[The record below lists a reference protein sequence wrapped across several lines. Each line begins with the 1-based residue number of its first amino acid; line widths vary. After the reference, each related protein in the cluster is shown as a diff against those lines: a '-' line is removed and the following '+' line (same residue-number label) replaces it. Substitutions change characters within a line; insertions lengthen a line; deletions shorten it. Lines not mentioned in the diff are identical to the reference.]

1 MAFARM
7 LARRYSVAPQTRL
20 ASHNPQSEIRSPKLN
35 CGSICHLTAR
45 KSVQTYDLLMLV
57 VLIGA
62 TVFGFWK
69 GMAWQIASLAS
80 LVLSYFAALRFGEQL
95 APTFGDQAPLNKF
108 VAMLVIYI
116 ATSFIIWMLFRFV
129 AGVIDKVRLESFDK
143 QMGAMI
149 GFAKGVL
156 LCIAITFFAVVLLP
170 PAQGEAIVASQSGR
184 YIIALLDKSHAVFPP
199 EVHQVVDP
207 YLEKIEQRLNPN
219 YQPHG
224 NTPGDWPTQA
234 QATRR
239 TTPGQSPSQW
249 PRINWSQQSSGP
261 PQQQWPPMPSSQQQ
275 PQPTTERDPYAP
287 REPNPFPYSASR
299 DY

>member
-1 MAFARM
+1 M
-7 LARRYSVAPQTRL
+7 
-20 ASHNPQSEIRSPKLN
+20 
-35 CGSICHLTAR
+35 
-45 KSVQTYDLLMLV
+45 QTYDLLMLV

-116 ATSFIIWMLFRFV
+116 ATSFLIWMLFRLV
-129 AGVIDKVRLESFDK
+129 AGAIDKVRLESFDK
-143 QMGAMI
+143 QLGAMF
-149 GFAKGVL
+149 GFGKGVL

-184 YIIALLDKSHAVFPP
+184 YIVALLDKSHSVFPP

-219 YQPHG
+219 FQPHG
-224 NTPGDWPTQA
+224 HTTGDWPTQA
-234 QATRR
+234 QATQPA
-239 TTPGQSPSQW
+239 TSGQPANKW
-249 PRINWSQQSSGP
+249 PPINWSQQQTAP
-261 PQQQWPPMPSSQQQ
+261 PQQQWPPLPSSQQQ
-275 PQPTTERDPYAP
+275 SRPATEDDPYSP